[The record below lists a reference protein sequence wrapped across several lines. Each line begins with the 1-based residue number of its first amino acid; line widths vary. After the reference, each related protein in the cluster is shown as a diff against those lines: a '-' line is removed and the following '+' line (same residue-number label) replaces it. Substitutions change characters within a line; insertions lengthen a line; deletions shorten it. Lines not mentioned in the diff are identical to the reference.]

1 MGEKSETERSGLYEE
16 LKSQILQRV
25 DLSREVSDEEM
36 QELIDEVILTCGKEK
51 RLSLNE
57 KCRLK
62 KELFYAL
69 RKMDMLQ
76 ELLEEHSIT
85 EIMVNGTEGIFL
97 EREGRLYRW
106 DKSFASEE
114 RILDIVQQIA
124 GTCNRTVNESQPIV
138 DARLKNGDRVHIVLP
153 PVAVNGPI
161 ITIRRFPDE
170 PVTMQKLLE
179 LQSIS
184 EEEAEFL
191 KHAVRAGYS
200 ILIAGGTGSGKTT
213 FLNALSEYIP
223 EDERV
228 VVIEDTSELQIRTV
242 PNLVRLETRSA
253 GLEDCREITVR
264 DLIRASLR
272 MRPSRIIVGEVR
284 GGEAFELLTCLNTG
298 HDGSI
303 STCHANST
311 RDTISRL
318 ETMSLMGMELP
329 LQAIR
334 RQIASGIDLIVYLG
348 RLRDKT
354 RRLLEITEVTG
365 MEGDQVGLN
374 PLFLFRETGEVSGRI
389 CGIQERTGE
398 MKHIEKFQRAG
409 IGKMYMEAAAGN
421 TDRDPAGGS
430 TCLAVL

>member
-1 MGEKSETERSGLYEE
+1 
-16 LKSQILQRV
+16 
-25 DLSREVSDEEM
+25 
-36 QELIDEVILTCGKEK
+36 
-51 RLSLNE
+51 
-57 KCRLK
+57 
-62 KELFYAL
+62 
-69 RKMDMLQ
+69 
-76 ELLEEHSIT
+76 
-85 EIMVNGTEGIFL
+85 
-97 EREGRLYRW
+97 
-106 DKSFASEE
+106 
-114 RILDIVQQIA
+114 
-124 GTCNRTVNESQPIV
+124 
-138 DARLKNGDRVHIVLP
+138 
-153 PVAVNGPI
+153 
-161 ITIRRFPDE
+161 
-170 PVTMQKLLE
+170 
-179 LQSIS
+179 
-184 EEEAEFL
+184 
-191 KHAVRAGYS
+191 
-200 ILIAGGTGSGKTT
+200 
-213 FLNALSEYIP
+213 
-223 EDERV
+223 
-228 VVIEDTSELQIRTV
+228 
-242 PNLVRLETRSA
+242 
-253 GLEDCREITVR
+253 
-264 DLIRASLR
+264 

-409 IGKMYMEAAAGN
+409 MGKMYMEAAAGN
-421 TDRDPAGGS
+421 IDGYSAGGS

>member
-1 MGEKSETERSGLYEE
+1 
-16 LKSQILQRV
+16 
-25 DLSREVSDEEM
+25 
-36 QELIDEVILTCGKEK
+36 
-51 RLSLNE
+51 
-57 KCRLK
+57 
-62 KELFYAL
+62 
-69 RKMDMLQ
+69 MLQ

-124 GTCNRTVNESQPIV
+124 GACNRTVNESQPIV

-374 PLFLFRETGEVSGRI
+374 PLFLFREAGEVSGRI

-409 IGKMYMEAAAGN
+409 MGKMYMEAAAGN
-421 TDRDPAGGS
+421 IDGDPAGGS